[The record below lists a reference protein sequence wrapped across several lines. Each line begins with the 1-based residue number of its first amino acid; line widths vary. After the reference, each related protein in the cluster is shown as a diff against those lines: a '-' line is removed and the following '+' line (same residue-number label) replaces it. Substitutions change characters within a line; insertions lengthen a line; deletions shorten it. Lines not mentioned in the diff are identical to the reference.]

1 MSELPTLPDLNDLP
15 ELPDVIA
22 PDGSEIRFLNSQ
34 DAGSSMVHAT
44 LRPGSTTQ
52 AVRHR
57 TVEESWVCV
66 GGQGELW
73 RSSDNNENES
83 VLELNPGTTC
93 EIPLGTTFQFRATG
107 NNPLEIVIT
116 TTPPWPGEQE
126 ATNVDGKWP
135 PTA

>member
-1 MSELPTLPDLNDLP
+1 MSELPTLPDLP

-22 PDGSEIRFLNSQ
+22 PDGSEIRFLNSP
-34 DAGSSMVHAT
+34 DSGSSMVHAT
-44 LRPGSTTQ
+44 LRLGSTTQ

-73 RSSDNNENES
+73 RSVDQDEG
-83 VLELNPGTTC
+83 VLELNPGITC
-93 EIPLGTTFQFRATG
+93 DIPLGTKFQFRATHETE
-107 NNPLEIVIT
+107 PLEIVIT

-126 ATNVDGKWP
+126 AIAVDGKWK
-135 PTA
+135 PTV